1 MVVRALREESDYR
14 HSARDCAVY
23 VEFVHT
29 YKPPRCRG
37 GNEAMHASTGLRAAQ
52 PSLPDSRVLRAD
64 WLSLSSHSDI
74 RHSDTSGR

>member
-1 MVVRALREESDYR
+1 VAVRALREESDYR
-14 HSARDCAVY
+14 HSARACAVY

-52 PSLPDSRVLRAD
+52 PSLP
-64 WLSLSSHSDI
+64 
-74 RHSDTSGR
+74 